1 MKYRELPP
9 KKRSQNNVRKLGNE
23 SESEQFRGE
32 GYTED
37 SVAQSHTKSDNGDKI
52 NSEYLGVIAEED
64 SMMNGC
70 GAETEKPISH
80 RKKIIKASPKN
91 FGSIYEN
98 DLSPEMKETVKAASN
113 HL

>member
-1 MKYRELPP
+1 
-9 KKRSQNNVRKLGNE
+9 
-23 SESEQFRGE
+23 
-32 GYTED
+32 
-37 SVAQSHTKSDNGDKI
+37 
-52 NSEYLGVIAEED
+52 
-64 SMMNGC
+64 MMNGC